1 MWWGRLHDF
10 NVKTATEGHYFPRF
24 FRGDITQLCSDHAN
38 CGDGWLARFTC
49 AYESGTQWLLGVLI
63 LHRNWQEWGPWL
75 SEVEFNFLKRWYTDN
90 EVSFENWNFSEIVYF
105 NFLILKKKKK
115 KKKKKKNLKTELPV
129 KLRQEARPN
138 EIYELY
144 KANYKNICIYIYIS
158 RIRLI
163 YTLKKYI
170 NYLF

>member
-24 FRGDITQLCSDHAN
+24 FRGGISQLCSDHAN
-38 CGDGWLARFTC
+38 LVTSGDGWLARFTC
-49 AYESGTQWLLGVLI
+49 AYDSGTRLLGVLI
-63 LHRNWQEWGPWL
+63 LHRNWQEWGAMAVR
-75 SEVEFNFLKRWYTDN
+75 SRVQFFETVVHSDN

-105 NFLILKKKKK
+105 NFLILTKKKKK
-115 KKKKKKNLKTELPV
+115 KKTWKLSCRLSSGKRHGLMKYMNYV
-129 KLRQEARPN
+129 KLTTR
-138 EIYELY
+138 IYV
-144 KANYKNICIYIYIS
+144 YIYIS